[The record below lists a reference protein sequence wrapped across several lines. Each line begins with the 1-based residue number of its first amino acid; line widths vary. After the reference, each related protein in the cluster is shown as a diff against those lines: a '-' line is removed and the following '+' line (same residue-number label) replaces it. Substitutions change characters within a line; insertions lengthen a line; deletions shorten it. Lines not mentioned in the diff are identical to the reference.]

1 MVVGVGAERTAQ
13 VLDGESAAVDA
24 VVATLVQALGLER
37 AALLVAEGPDQPLR
51 TVARHGAVTLRS
63 LPPGALPGDGPW
75 SAVLPVGGAERQPG
89 LLLLARTGGETLA
102 PSEVA
107 LARGVGDAFSR
118 LLAHGAVTSELA
130 RSRELLARTDRLA
143 TLGTLAAGV
152 AHEIRNPLVS
162 VRTFLQLLP
171 ERDQDEQFR
180 TEFRKLALDETERIC
195 DLITDLL
202 SFARPVPSEPE
213 QADLN
218 TIVEQTVRLLLS
230 EARKVDVE
238 VVIEPA
244 ADLPPI
250 PVDEARV
257 KQVLLNVV
265 LNAVEASTPHGRVV
279 VTTALEAGGVERW
292 CRVSVADTGRGVPAE
307 SVARVFDPFYSTKS
321 GGSGLGLFIA
331 ARIMESHGGSIRVR
345 PDVERGA
352 VFDLRFPASGK
363 RDGGQP

>member
-1 MVVGVGAERTAQ
+1 MEVGAERVAD
-13 VLDGESAAVDA
+13 VRDGESAAVEA

-51 TVARHGAVTLRS
+51 TVARHGPVTLRS

-75 SAVLPVGGAERQPG
+75 SAVLPVGGSEQQPG
-89 LLLLARTGGETLA
+89 LLLLARAGGTSLA

-118 LLAHGAVTSELA
+118 LLAHGTVASELA
-130 RSRELLARTDRLA
+130 RSRELLARSDRLA
-143 TLGTLAAGV
+143 TLGTLAAGL

-180 TEFRKLALDETERIC
+180 TEFRELALGETERIC

-202 SFARPVPSEPE
+202 AFARPVPNEPE
-213 QADLN
+213 QADIN
-218 TIVEQTVRLLLS
+218 AIVEQTVRLLLA

-238 VVIEPA
+238 VAVEGA
-244 ADLPPI
+244 GDLPHI
-250 PVDEARV
+250 PVDEARL
-257 KQVLLNVV
+257 KQVLLNVI
-265 LNAVEASTPHGRVV
+265 LNAVEASAPRGRVV
-279 VTTALEAGGVERW
+279 VSTALETVGGERW
-292 CRVSVADTGRGVPAE
+292 CRIAVADSGRGVPPEIAT
-307 SVARVFDPFYSTKS
+307 RIFDPFYSTKDT
-321 GGSGLGLFIA
+321 GSGLGLFIA

-345 PDVERGA
+345 PGVVHGA
-352 VFDLRFPASGK
+352 VFDLRFPVPEGPD
-363 RDGGQP
+363 DG